1 MMLSSGVRARWIAP
15 YGVHVDPRRRRVARG
30 DCAPTEP
37 QTEARV
43 ARRSAAWAALSKM
56 LPLCILLIVLAGV
69 AEARVVTIRWS
80 SPTPPSAVTGFRIYT
95 RAASQSFGA
104 AAYVGKPVAV
114 ADVYSI
120 PLPVSDVA
128 GTYVTA
134 TAYNGV
140 GESARSNEQ
149 FFAAP
154 VCGNAVVDAGE
165 GCDDGNTISWD
176 GCSATCTV
184 EVPVCGN
191 GHRQGS
197 ETCDDG
203 NTVSGD
209 GCSSTCS
216 IEVAVCGNGI
226 RQGAE
231 TCDDGNTV
239 SGDGCSS
246 RCTVEV
252 VACGNGIRQGTEA
265 CDDGNTVS
273 WDGCSA
279 SCTVEVPVCGNAHR
293 QGTEACDDGN
303 TISWDGCSASCTVEV
318 PVCGNAH
325 RQGTEAC
332 DDGNTISW
340 DGCSASCTVEVPACG
355 NAHRE
360 GTEACD
366 DGNTVSG
373 DGCSATCLIEV
384 AICGDGHRRGAEACD
399 DGNTVSGDGCSASCT
414 VEVADCGNRILQTGE
429 GCDDGNVVGGDGCS
443 ASCLVESSPTAPLEY
458 LIDAG
463 SGGFV
468 DIRGKVWSADAGFAN
483 GGRTAFS
490 NVPIGGTTNDRL
502 YQSRR
507 YGQASGPP
515 LVLEFP
521 VAGIGPYRVQLH
533 FVELDAAFAR
543 QGMRVFNVTA
553 ENAVTIPDVD
563 IFASA
568 GFRRAYSRIAYVNVD
583 DGALTLSFEPVVGE
597 PMIAGVEIIE
607 QQPPTD
613 APEFVDPCVEFPGDC
628 Q

>member
-80 SPTPPSAVTGFRIYT
+80 SPTHPSAVTGFRIYT

-154 VCGNAVVDAGE
+154 VCGNSVVDAGE

-303 TISWDGCSASCTVEV
+303 T
-318 PVCGNAH
+318 
-325 RQGTEAC
+325 
-332 DDGNTISW
+332 
-340 DGCSASCTVEVPACG
+340 
-355 NAHRE
+355 
-360 GTEACD
+360 
-366 DGNTVSG
+366 VSG
-373 DGCSATCLIEV
+373 DGCSSTCLIEV
-384 AICGDGHRRGAEACD
+384 AICGDGRRQGAEACD

-414 VEVADCGNRILQTGE
+414 IEVADCGNRILQTGE

-443 ASCLVESSPTAPLEY
+443 ASCLVESSPNAPLEY
-458 LIDAG
+458 LIEAG
-463 SGGFV
+463 GGGFV
-468 DIRGKVWSADAGFAN
+468 EVGGKVWSADAGFAN
-483 GGRTAFS
+483 GGRTAFN
-490 NVPIGGTTNDRL
+490 NVSIGGTTNDRL

-507 YGQASGPP
+507 YGRTGGPP

-521 VAGIGPYRVQLH
+521 VAGIGPYRVRLH
-533 FVELDAAFAR
+533 FAELDTAVTR
-543 QGMRVFNVTA
+543 PGMRVFNVTA

-563 IFASA
+563 VVASV
-568 GFRRAYSRIAYVNVD
+568 GRRRAHSLIFYVNVD

-597 PMIAGVEIIE
+597 PMISGVEIIE
-607 QQPPTD
+607 QQPATD
-613 APEFVDPCVEFPGDC
+613 APEFIDPCVEFPGDC

>member
-165 GCDDGNTISWD
+165 GCDDGNTVSWD

-303 TISWDGCSASCTVEV
+303 T
-318 PVCGNAH
+318 
-325 RQGTEAC
+325 
-332 DDGNTISW
+332 
-340 DGCSASCTVEVPACG
+340 
-355 NAHRE
+355 
-360 GTEACD
+360 
-366 DGNTVSG
+366 VSG
-373 DGCSATCLIEV
+373 DGCSSTCLIEV
-384 AICGDGHRRGAEACD
+384 AICGDGRRQGAEACD

-414 VEVADCGNRILQTGE
+414 IEVADCGNRILQTGE

-443 ASCLVESSPTAPLEY
+443 ASCLVESSPNAPLEY
-458 LIDAG
+458 LIEAG
-463 SGGFV
+463 GGGFV
-468 DIRGKVWSADAGFAN
+468 EVGGKVWSADAGFAN
-483 GGRTAFS
+483 GGRTAFN
-490 NVPIGGTTNDRL
+490 NVSIGGTTNDRL

-507 YGQASGPP
+507 YGRTGGPP

-521 VAGIGPYRVQLH
+521 VAGIGPYRVRLH
-533 FVELDAAFAR
+533 FAELDTAVTR
-543 QGMRVFNVTA
+543 PGMRVFNVTA

-563 IFASA
+563 VVASV
-568 GFRRAYSRIAYVNVD
+568 GRRRAHSLIFYVNVD

-597 PMIAGVEIIE
+597 PMISGVEIIE
-607 QQPPTD
+607 QQPATD
-613 APEFVDPCVEFPGDC
+613 APEFIDPCVEFPGDC